1 MEISACSAK
10 RQFSSRLLA
19 AHSENFFSFSG
30 AILPFFKRQ
39 NRAFQGSAERSIRR
53 SKAAYERLR
62 RPYNPLSVLAF
73 MLMLFAF
80 VHQPLS
86 AEKISRKQLKNLKFS
101 SMNESV
107 FVQQDCSFV
116 LTLPGI
122 APENIQFSI
131 PSEQEYVRFT
141 SSRQTDFIDADRDL
155 GTRIE
160 LWFNIAH
167 AGTFTLQPVV
177 ITVNGYRY
185 SVPFESVHVKEN
197 PEIVLPKMW
206 IVFDSGVVQENG
218 KLTVVAGKPVCFTVY
233 LKFFLQIVK
242 LDWDLQKNS
251 LLKELKRFEITQGKP
266 RNREFFSQEV
276 PVISFEWTPLVSGS
290 WSLPAVKISAT
301 KYNGS
306 VVDVE
311 IPQYALTALSN
322 PQKDSG
328 TKAES
333 AENSVFAYAF
343 AESESP
349 EVAKSAQAFSVDDC
363 ITLARLR
370 SQERHS
376 FPFSRKASERLAF
389 EQKFGINT
397 RIAEPSIPLF
407 YLCLCLSIV
416 FLIFTVIFIII
427 RKKTFILFLSLF
439 CVVILIVVVSG
450 IKLRP
455 KYGIFAGGVFSPV
468 PEQTSHISRQQ
479 NGGMRVQVIEQTSK
493 WAYVI
498 FNGTGGWVL
507 KEHLFLIN

>member
-10 RQFSSRLLA
+10 RQFSPRLLA
-19 AHSENFFSFSG
+19 VHSEIFFSFSRT
-30 AILPFFKRQ
+30 ILPFFKRQ

-53 SKAAYERLR
+53 SQAAYERLR
-62 RPYNPLSVLAF
+62 RPYNPLSILP
-73 MLMLFAF
+73 LMLVVFALM
-80 VHQPLS
+80 HLPLS
-86 AEKISRKQLKNLKFS
+86 AEKISRRQIKNLKFS

-116 LTLPGI
+116 LSLPGI
-122 APENIQFSI
+122 APENVQFSI
-131 PSEQEYVRFT
+131 PKEQESVRFA

-160 LWFNIAH
+160 LWFNISQ

-185 SVPFESVHVKEN
+185 SVPFESVLVKEN

-206 IVFDSGVVQENG
+206 IVFDSGVVQEG
-218 KLTVVAGKPVCFTVY
+218 EKITAVAGKPVCFTVY
-233 LKFFLQIVK
+233 LKFFLQITK

-251 LLKELKRFEITQGKP
+251 LLKELRRYEITQGKP

-290 WSLPAVKISAT
+290 WTLPPIKISAI

-306 VVDVE
+306 LVEVE
-311 IPQYALTALSN
+311 IPQYTLTVAAN
-322 PQKDSG
+322 PQKNSG
-328 TKAES
+328 VKAKS
-333 AENSVFAYAF
+333 SENAVFAYAF
-343 AESESP
+343 AESEAP
-349 EVAKSAQAFSVDDC
+349 EVAKAAESFSVDDC

-397 RIAEPSIPLF
+397 RSPEPSIPLF
-407 YLCLCLSIV
+407 YLCLCLALIL
-416 FLIFTVIFIII
+416 LIFTVIFIII
-427 RKKTFILFLSLF
+427 RKKIFILFLSLL
-439 CVVILIVVVSG
+439 CVVILIAVVSG

-468 PEQTSHISRQQ
+468 PELTPHISRQQ

-493 WAYVI
+493 WAYVV

-507 KEHLFLIN
+507 KDYLFLIN